1 MDNDG
6 KNGTLRLPR
15 ECDGRWRPLE
25 DDYNRLLGS
34 RQRKIRSAAAN
45 VAPRIKVRAVLYPRL
60 RASKRSSS
68 LRRSSHCITPDVS
81 D

>member
-6 KNGTLRLPR
+6 KNGTPRLPE

-45 VAPRIKVRAVLYPRL
+45 VAPRI
-60 RASKRSSS
+60 
-68 LRRSSHCITPDVS
+68 
-81 D
+81 